1 MTDFANW
8 VMPFPDYFSMGPNI
22 QFYIEHGVTG
32 VYQEGQ
38 YMAYGGDLQEL
49 KSWLGMKLMWN
60 PYRSTSEL
68 ISQFAYGYYG
78 AVAAPYVLRHIEI
91 FADGVNSSFLS
102 EGVSYTSSYLSPAA
116 CIGALSNIKQAEK
129 AVVAEGLANVSTAL
143 ERLRAIEYGT
153 LYVVLLRWDE
163 MKGCASLALAP
174 LPLIFDTQLKSPCVE
189 QLGRSKQPELA

>member
-1 MTDFANW
+1 
-8 VMPFPDYFSMGPNI
+8 
-22 QFYIEHGVTG
+22 
-32 VYQEGQ
+32 
-38 YMAYGGDLQEL
+38 
-49 KSWLGMKLMWN
+49 MKLMWN